1 MILFSEYCNN
11 SSINNNGGND
21 HEQSNG
27 ISDWKQAG
35 KGNAPERCL
44 YSGMGYFRKGAV
56 SFPVRG
62 VMAGNRQ
69 EALRRLAQYEPSQVR
84 AFLMPEPENKFDNA
98 IAVMVGVQNG
108 RGLYRLGYI
117 PASDTAKAAAVRGRA
132 SIRVL
137 PGDINGARLTLA
149 V

>member
-1 MILFSEYCNN
+1 MNKATVFQI
-11 SSINNNGGND
+11 GNRLAKAMPRKD
-21 HEQSNG
+21 AF
-27 ISDWKQAG
+27 IQAWQII
-35 KGNAPERCL
+35 K
-44 YSGMGYFRKGAV
+44 SGSV
-56 SFPVRG
+56 TFPVRG

-69 EALRRLAQYEPSQVR
+69 AALAKLAQYEPSQVR
-84 AFLMPEPENKFDNA
+84 AFLMPEPENKFDSHA

-117 PASDTAKAAAVRGRA
+117 PASDTAKAAAVRGRV